1 MDNKEALEKLTSEL
15 RLRGFSELT
24 IRNYCFFND
33 KFFSYS
39 QKNIE
44 NLTENDVKDYLSN
57 LLKDKSKSTVSLAV
71 SAIRFMFQEILKKQ
85 LSNIKIPKK
94 EKKLP
99 TVLTKEE
106 VKQLL
111 NSCDTKKSHL
121 IISLLYSSGL
131 RVSELVN
138 LKPEDLDIEESTG
151 WVRRGKGKKD
161 RLFIMSKE
169 ISKQLSFYLENSV
182 NSYIFSKYKPLTTR
196 NIQKIVSS
204 VAKKAGIKKRVT
216 PHTLRHSFATH
227 LLEQGT
233 DIRIIQEILGHSN
246 LQTTQL
252 YTHISKEQIKQ
263 VKNPF
268 DALKDVIAKDANQ
281 LQEKPSD

>member
-1 MDNKEALEKLTSEL
+1 MDSKEALEKLTSEL

-24 IRNYCFFND
+24 IRNYCFFNA

-44 NLTENDVKDYLSN
+44 DLTEDDVKSYLSI
-57 LLKDKSKSTVSLAV
+57 LLKDKSKSTVSLAI
-71 SAIRFMFQEILKKQ
+71 SSIRFTFQEILQKQ

-94 EKKLP
+94 EKRLP

-111 NSCDTKKSHL
+111 DSCDTKKSR
-121 IISLLYSSGL
+121 IILSLLYSSGL

-138 LKPEDLDIEESTG
+138 LKQEDLDIEENTG

-161 RLFIMSKE
+161 RLFIMSE
-169 ISKQLSFYLENSV
+169 DISKQLASYLENSI
-182 NSYIFSKYKPLTTR
+182 NSYVFSKYKPLTTR
-196 NIQKIVSS
+196 NIQKIVSN
-204 VAKKAGIKKRVT
+204 VARKAGLKKRVT

-233 DIRIIQEILGHSN
+233 DIRIIQELLGHASLN
-246 LQTTQL
+246 TTQV
-252 YTHISKEQIKQ
+252 YTHVSSEEIKKI
-263 VKNPF
+263 KNPF
-268 DALKDVIAKDANQ
+268 DNLAKLSNTN
-281 LQEKPSD
+281 